1 MSVKGDAAERG
12 ITFDVHHLLETSLED
27 FSPSIRYSFPKGQ
40 AKRFR
45 NINLN
50 ILSKSNLSVEVLS

>member
-1 MSVKGDAAERG
+1 MNVKGDAAERG
-12 ITFDVHHLLETSLED
+12 ITFNVHHLLETSLEG
-27 FSPSIRYSFPKGQ
+27 FFPNLRYSFPKGQ
-40 AKRFR
+40 ARRLR

>member
-1 MSVKGDAAERG
+1 VKGDAALGG
-12 ITFDVHHLLETSLED
+12 IAFNVHHLLETSLEG
-27 FSPSIRYSFPKGQ
+27 FSPSIRHSFQKGH

-50 ILSKSNLSVEVLS
+50 ILSKSNLSVEVFS